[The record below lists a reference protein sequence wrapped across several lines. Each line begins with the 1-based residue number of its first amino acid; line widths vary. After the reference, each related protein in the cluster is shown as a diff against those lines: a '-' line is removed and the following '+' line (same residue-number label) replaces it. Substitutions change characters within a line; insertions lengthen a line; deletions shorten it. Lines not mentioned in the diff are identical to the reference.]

1 MRIRYTIEPRPL
13 SMGSG
18 SVEDKVHNRTTP
30 PFNGGSVED
39 KVHNR
44 TMPTFNGGGSIE
56 QWGIGVTIEIMFP
69 TE

>member
-13 SMGSG
+13 SMG
-18 SVEDKVHNRTTP
+18 E
-30 PFNGGSVED
+30 GSVED